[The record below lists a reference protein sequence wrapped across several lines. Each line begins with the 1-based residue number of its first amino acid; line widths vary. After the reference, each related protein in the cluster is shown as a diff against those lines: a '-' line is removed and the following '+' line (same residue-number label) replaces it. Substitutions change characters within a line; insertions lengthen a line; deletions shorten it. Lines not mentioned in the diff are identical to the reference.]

1 MSGPDWPAGFSGELP
16 ARPAGGGRRVPR
28 LPVLFAVCVVLTAV
42 VVLEVRDRPPPAPT
56 PAGPAPQAAAA
67 GPAHPAGGTG
77 PELPAGVP
85 FPERGHGTWHR
96 APGPHGTWGA
106 GPVRTF
112 AVEVEDGVD
121 LPHGDDSF
129 AAVVHRVLL
138 HPRGWASTGRVA
150 LRSAETGE
158 PDLRIRL
165 ASQWTA
171 RSVCGFDLPY
181 DTSCHVDGGV
191 YLSAARWFR
200 GAHSF
205 GDDLSGYRAYA
216 VNHEVGHYLGL
227 GHEVCPED
235 GAPAP
240 LMMQQTFST
249 GNDELADIT
258 AALPQGVV
266 VPRDGRVCTPNS
278 WPG

>member
-1 MSGPDWPAGFSGELP
+1 MSGRDWPASTSGEP
-16 ARPAGGGRRVPR
+16 TPEPEASGRRVPR
-28 LPVLFAVCVVLTAV
+28 LPVLVAVCVALTAL
-42 VVLEVRDRPPPAPT
+42 VVLEVRDRPSPPPPRQDAP
-56 PAGPAPQAAAA
+56 PVVAA
-67 GPAHPAGGTG
+67 GPARTAEETG
-77 PELPAGVP
+77 PGLPPGAP
-85 FPERGHGTWHR
+85 FPERGEGAWHR
-96 APGPHGTWGA
+96 APGPRGTWGT
-106 GPVRTF
+106 GPVHTF
-112 AVEVEDGVD
+112 AVEVEDGVE

-129 AAVVHRVLL
+129 AAVVHRVLI
-138 HPRGWASTGRVA
+138 HPLGWAGTGRVA
-150 LRSAETGE
+150 LRSAGDEE
-158 PDLRIRL
+158 PELRIRL
-165 ASQWTA
+165 TSQATA

-181 DTSCHVDGGV
+181 DTSCHVDGSV

-227 GHEVCPED
+227 GHEVCAED

-258 AALPQGVV
+258 AAQPQGVA

-278 WPG
+278 WPR